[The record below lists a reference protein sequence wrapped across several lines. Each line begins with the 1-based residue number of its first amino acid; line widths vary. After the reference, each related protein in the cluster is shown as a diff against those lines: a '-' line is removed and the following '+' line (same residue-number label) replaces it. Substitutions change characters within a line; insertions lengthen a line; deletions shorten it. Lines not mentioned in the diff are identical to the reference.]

1 MSVVVNNTFRPDSP
15 QYYLT
20 SGAGA
25 KVGPVPW
32 RARAGQVGTAQVF
45 EHSQRTI
52 LTQPPTQAEA
62 LSRIDFNATLWPT
75 SFYKD
80 NVSTINQLQCSDNGF
95 MSITFN
101 KTHAVVRVHPIGMRL
116 GCQLD
121 GSIPYG
127 SNNTQNPGWFPAYT
141 IGPDGVVSFTS
152 QNQPYKEF
160 VVAASKYGKPTSVP
174 LWQPTPGQACG
185 GMNCGAWNASAA
197 E

>member
-1 MSVVVNNTFRPDSP
+1 M
-15 QYYLT
+15 
-20 SGAGA
+20 
-25 KVGPVPW
+25 
-32 RARAGQVGTAQVF
+32 VGTGGGGGGVGSSETGRHARRGT
-45 EHSQRTI
+45 HSSHSHFP
-52 LTQPPTQAEA
+52 LHHTQSEA
-62 LSRIDFNATLWPT
+62 LSNIDFNATLWPT
-75 SFYKD
+75 SFNKV
-80 NVSTINQLQCSDNGF
+80 NGSKTNQLQCSDNGF

-127 SNNTQNPGWFPAYT
+127 GNNTQNPGWFPAYT

-174 LWQPTPGQACG
+174 LWQPDGQACG
-185 GMNCGAWNASAA
+185 GMNCGVWNKTAK
-197 E
+197 